1 MRSDQFDAISLQILW
16 NRLVSAVDEASA
28 ILVRTAFS
36 TIVRESHDFA
46 IVVTDVEGQLLAQAT
61 QSIPSFIGTLP
72 RTVRHFIEGF
82 GLDNIH
88 PGDVLICNDPWHGT
102 GHLPDVNLCQP
113 IFFGDTLV
121 GFAASTAHAMDI
133 GGRSGS
139 LVMRDIFE
147 EGFQIPRWKL
157 IKGGEVDET
166 LVALL
171 RKNVRAPDQV
181 MGDLWAQMTSL
192 DVVSQRV
199 TGLMAEYGLE
209 DLKDLGREILDRSET
224 AMRAAIAAVPEG
236 TYRYTVTPDGLTEPF
251 EVNMVVTL
259 EGGNCRVEFEDVP
272 PQMDGTSLNVV
283 YAYTFAYT
291 VYGLKCVLAPDL
303 PNNEGVLRPIS
314 MIVPEGSILNHK
326 YPCAGFSRNM
336 IGHHLP
342 VAAITALSEAVPD
355 RVMAPCGVATWAM
368 HQTGT
373 TDDGP
378 YANLFFFNGG
388 YGATS
393 RHDGPNVLSWPSNIS
408 GVPVEITERLAPFRV
423 EYKRLR
429 ADSGGPGQFR
439 GGLGLEVALRVTETT
454 PIEIYLQ
461 ADRTRSVP
469 EGIRGGEAGA
479 IGEIIVN
486 GGDPILGERSLNLT
500 SGDVLTLRTPGA
512 GGYGPPEERERKLIE
527 RDLEEGYVTVQGA
540 ERWLRQNP

>member
-1 MRSDQFDAISLQILW
+1 MRAQPFDAVSLQILW
-16 NRLVSAVDEASA
+16 NRLISAVDEASA

-46 IVVTDVEGQLLAQAT
+46 IVVTDAKGQLLAQAT

-72 RTVRHFIEGF
+72 RTVRHFIDGF
-82 GLDNIH
+82 GLENIH
-88 PGDVLICNDPWHGT
+88 RGDVLICNDPWQGT
-102 GHLPDVNLCQP
+102 GHLPDVNLCSP
-113 IFFGDTLV
+113 IFFGETLV
-121 GFAASTAHAMDI
+121 GFAASTAHVMDI

-147 EGFQIPRWKL
+147 EGLQIPRCKL
-157 IKGGEVDET
+157 VSAGEVDET
-166 LVALL
+166 LVSLL
-171 RKNVRAPDQV
+171 RANVRAPDQV
-181 MGDLWAQMTSL
+181 VGDLWAQMTSL

-199 TGLMAEYGLE
+199 ADLMAEYGLD
-209 DLKDLGREILDRSET
+209 DLEELGREILDRSES
-224 AMRAAIAAVPEG
+224 AMRSAIREIPEG

-259 EGGNCRVEFEDVP
+259 KDGSCQVDFEDVP

-291 VYGLKCVLAPDL
+291 VYGLKCVLAPEL
-303 PNNEGVLRPIS
+303 PNNEGLLRPIS

-342 VAAITALSEAVPD
+342 VASISALAQVAPE

-373 TDDGP
+373 NDAGP

-388 YGATS
+388 YGANC

-423 EYKRLR
+423 EHKRLR
-429 ADSGGPGQFR
+429 ADSGGAGRFR

-454 PIEIYLQ
+454 PIEVHLQ

-469 EGIRGGEAGA
+469 EGILGGEAGA
-479 IGEIIVN
+479 VGEIVVN
-486 GGDPILGERSLNLT
+486 GGQPLLQDRALKLKT
-500 SGDVLTLRTPGA
+500 GDALTLRTPGA
-512 GGYGPPEERERKLIE
+512 GGYGSPQE
-527 RDLEEGYVTVQGA
+527 RDPDLIARDIEEGYVTAQKTEV
-540 ERWLRQNP
+540 R

>member
-1 MRSDQFDAISLQILW
+1 MSSDQFDAVSLQILW
-16 NRLVSAVDEASA
+16 NRLISAVDEASA

-46 IVVTDVEGQLLAQAT
+46 VVITDVEGQLLAQAT

-88 PGDVLICNDPWHGT
+88 PGDVMICNDPWHGT
-102 GHLPDVNLCQP
+102 GHLPDINLCRP
-113 IFFGDTLV
+113 IFLGDRLV
-121 GFAASTAHAMDI
+121 GFAASTAHAMDV

-147 EGFQIPRWKL
+147 EGFQIPRSKL
-157 IKGGEVDET
+157 LSRGEVDET
-166 LVALL
+166 LVRLL
-171 RKNVRAPDQV
+171 RSNVRAPDQV

-192 DVVSQRV
+192 DVAAQRV
-199 TGLMAEYGLE
+199 TDLMTEYALDGLT
-209 DLKDLGREILDRSET
+209 DLGREILDRSET
-224 AMRAAIAAVPEG
+224 AMRSAISAMPEG

-251 EVNMVVTL
+251 EVNMVITL
-259 EGGNCRVEFEDVP
+259 KDGACLVDFEDVP

-291 VYGLKCVLAPDL
+291 VYGLKSVIAPDL

-314 MIVPEGSILNHK
+314 MTVPEGSILNHR

-342 VAAITALSEAVPD
+342 VASITALAEAVPD

-373 TDDGP
+373 NDKGP

-388 YGATS
+388 YGATC
-393 RHDGPNVLSWPSNIS
+393 RHDGPSVLSWPSNIS
-408 GVPVEITERLAPFRV
+408 GVPVEIMERLAPMRV

-429 ADSGGPGQFR
+429 ADSGGRGQFR
-439 GGLGLEVALRVTETT
+439 GGLGLEVAMRVLDTS

-469 EGIRGGEAGA
+469 EGILGGEAGA
-479 IGEIIVN
+479 IGEILVN
-486 GGDPILGERSLNLT
+486 DGDPILGERSLSLS

-512 GGYGPPEERERKLIE
+512 GGYGPAAERDRKMIE
-527 RDLEEGYVTVQGA
+527 RDLAEGYVTVRGA
-540 ERWLRQNP
+540 GDWL